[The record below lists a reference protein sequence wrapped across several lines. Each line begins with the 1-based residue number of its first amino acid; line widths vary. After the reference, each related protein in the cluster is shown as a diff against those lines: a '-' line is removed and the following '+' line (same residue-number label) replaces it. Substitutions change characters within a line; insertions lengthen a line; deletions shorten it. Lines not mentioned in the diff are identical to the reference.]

1 MAKRRSDKSRYIRL
15 PGTKKQYRDTA
26 IKHPTKAHPQVIST
40 YEYSKRT
47 HGGVSSPERTAR
59 RRGYATAAERRRAV
73 RMAAGRQT
81 YEPGPYVTP
90 QELRLRLRFMRQR
103 AFLRADQ
110 RQRELAR
117 VYAIKQ
123 AGPGR
128 QIDLAAAM
136 ADPNFQALSSRLR
149 DLETLEYDHPD
160 TFNDP
165 FYAPDGEYA
174 RVLEA
179 LGRRIPNADYRVGMS
194 GDAGYPLPV
203 VIAIN
208 QGSLAPGPSLGVEGL
223 S

>member
-1 MAKRRSDKSRYIRL
+1 
-15 PGTKKQYRDTA
+15 
-26 IKHPTKAHPQVIST
+26 
-40 YEYSKRT
+40 
-47 HGGVSSPERTAR
+47 
-59 RRGYATAAERRRAV
+59 
-73 RMAAGRQT
+73 
-81 YEPGPYVTP
+81 
-90 QELRLRLRFMRQR
+90 MRQR

-128 QIDLAAAM
+128 NIDVQQTLR
-136 ADPNFQALSSRLR
+136 DPQFQALSQRLR
-149 DLETLEYDHPD
+149 ELEMEKNAHPD

-174 RVLEA
+174 GILEA

-194 GDAGYPLPV
+194 GDAGYPLAV

-208 QGSLAPGPSLGVEGL
+208 QGSLAPGPSTEGL
-223 S
+223 SGLG

>member
-1 MAKRRSDKSRYIRL
+1 MAKRSSDKSRYIRL

-47 HGGVSSPERTAR
+47 HGGVSGPERTAR
-59 RRGYATAAERRRAV
+59 RRGYATASERRRAI
-73 RMAAGRQT
+73 RQARGRQT
-81 YEPGPYVTP
+81 TYLGPYATV
-90 QELRLRLRFMRQR
+90 QETRAAERYMRQR
-103 AFLRADQ
+103 AFARADQ

-117 VYAIKQ
+117 VYAIKK

-128 QIDLAAAM
+128 QIDLNAALQ
-136 ADPNFQALSSRLR
+136 DPEFQALSARLR

-160 TFNDP
+160 QFNDA
-165 FYAPDGEYA
+165 FYAPDSEYA

-203 VIAIN
+203 VIAIH
-208 QGSLAPGPSLGVEGL
+208 QGSLAPGPSLGLEGL

>member
-1 MAKRRSDKSRYIRL
+1 MAKSRSDPTRY
-15 PGTKKQYRDTA
+15 YR
-26 IKHPTKAHPQVIST
+26 TKAK
-40 YEYSKRT
+40 SKRYHDT
-47 HGGVSSPERTAR
+47 VANETISSYEFYKRTRGVSGPERTAQ
-59 RRGYATAAERRRAV
+59 RRGYASAAQRRQAIRQA
-73 RMAAGRQT
+73 RGRQT
-81 YEPGPYVTP
+81 VYLGPYATV
-90 QELRLRLRFMRQR
+90 QETAAAERFMRQR

-128 QIDLAAAM
+128 NIDVQQTLR
-136 ADPNFQALSSRLR
+136 DPQFQALSQRLR
-149 DLETLEYDHPD
+149 ELEMEENAHPD

-174 RVLEA
+174 GILEA

-194 GDAGYPLPV
+194 GDTGYPLAV

-208 QGSLAPGPSLGVEGL
+208 QGSLAPGPSTEGL
-223 S
+223 SGLGY